1 MSAERRLRIWNSEET
16 DSNVDNN
23 DEINANVKGKM
34 MKVIEIALAGEG
46 LENLRTKEENIDVLH
61 TFVSY
66 CLIHFTTSINWRYKA
81 CSAVVSD
88 IFTES
93 DEAFCILLIENN
105 AGDYAKMH
113 REQRKISRKESKPKY
128 TKVECVEH
136 KFKGWDRRG
145 IRRFNNI
152 VTAVRKNREL
162 SASKNMELELKSRYT
177 EVSGKATDNNE
188 DEVDYDSDL
197 DELNGYDGFAGV
209 TESNNETVE
218 NMANGVDLNECT
230 NITAL

>member
-46 LENLRTKEENIDVLH
+46 LENLRTKEENIDVLQ
-61 TFVSY
+61 TLVSY

-177 EVSGKATDNNE
+177 KVSGKATDNNE

-197 DELNGYDGFAGV
+197 DKLNGYDGFAGV
-209 TESNNETVE
+209 IESNNETVG
-218 NMANGVDLNECT
+218 NMANGVDLNEVT
-230 NITAL
+230 NITTL